1 MKEALFYHK
10 GEDKEVT
17 CALCYHRCTITEGN
31 KGICGVRENREGTLY
46 SLVYG
51 KSISES
57 VDPIEKK
64 PLFHFYPGSRS
75 FSIAT
80 VGCNFTC
87 LHCQNSSISQ
97 MPRNQKYIAGNDL
110 HPSKIVSLAQD
121 HECQSIS
128 YTYTEPTIYF
138 EYAYET
144 AQLAKEKGIANVF
157 VTNGY
162 TTPDALKAI
171 HPYLD
176 AANIDLKS
184 FSDQFYRTLCGAR
197 LQPVLDTITL
207 YHQLGIWIELTTLLI
222 PSYNDSEEELR
233 SIARFIMELDPS
245 IPWHISAFHPTYR
258 LTDQNRT
265 PVATLRKAREIGL
278 GEGLRYVYEGNA
290 PGEGGE
296 DTFCYNCNTLLIQRL
311 GFSIIENRI
320 KESTCPSCQAPID
333 GVGM

>member
-10 GEDKEVT
+10 GKDTEVT
-17 CALCYHRCTITEGN
+17 CALCYHRCTIGEG
-31 KGICGVRENREGTLY
+31 KRGICGVRENRKGVLY

-51 KSISES
+51 KSVSES

-75 FSIAT
+75 FSMAT

-87 LHCQNSSISQ
+87 LFCQNSSISQ
-97 MPRNQKYIAGNDL
+97 MPRKQQYIAGNEL
-110 HPSKIVSLAQD
+110 HPSKIVSRAQ
-121 HECQSIS
+121 EYACQSIS

-162 TTPDALKAI
+162 TTPEALKAI

-184 FSDQFYRTLCGAR
+184 FSDTFYRTLCGAR

-233 SIARFIMELDPS
+233 TIARFIKELDAS

-278 GEGLRYVYEGNA
+278 DEGLRYVYEGNA

-296 DTFCYNCNTLLIQRL
+296 NTFCYNCSTLLIERV

-320 KESTCPSCQAPID
+320 KDSTCPNCQAPID
-333 GVGM
+333 GVGL

>member
-10 GEDKEVT
+10 GHDQEVT
-17 CALCYHRCTITEGN
+17 CALCYHRCTITEG
-31 KGICGVRENREGTLY
+31 KRGICGVRENREGVLY

-51 KSISES
+51 KSVSES

-75 FSIAT
+75 FSMAT

-87 LHCQNSSISQ
+87 LFCQNSSISH
-97 MPRNQKYIAGNDL
+97 MPRNQKYIAGNEL
-110 HPSKIVSLAQD
+110 HPSKIVSLAQE

-162 TTPDALKAI
+162 TTPEALKAI

-184 FSDQFYRTLCGAR
+184 FSD
-197 LQPVLDTITL
+197 TIL
-207 YHQLGIWIELTTLLI
+207 SHPLW
-222 PSYNDSEEELR
+222 R
-233 SIARFIMELDPS
+233 SITACFRYHHPLSSTGHLDRA
-245 IPWHISAFHPTYR
+245 HHLTYP
-258 LTDQNRT
+258 LVQ
-265 PVATLRKAREIGL
+265 
-278 GEGLRYVYEGNA
+278 
-290 PGEGGE
+290 
-296 DTFCYNCNTLLIQRL
+296 
-311 GFSIIENRI
+311 
-320 KESTCPSCQAPID
+320 
-333 GVGM
+333 